1 MKIGGG
7 SKFFD
12 KVLDITGSFMFL
24 IEGELEVDIQ
34 LLNYLGRWNLA
45 KKTYIHENKMNIVWL
60 AWLWL
65 GLGANFALLLGI
77 FG

>member
-1 MKIGGG
+1 
-7 SKFFD
+7 
-12 KVLDITGSFMFL
+12 MFL
-24 IEGELEVDIQ
+24 IEGEFRSGYPTSKLPRT
-34 LLNYLGRWNLA
+34 LKFG